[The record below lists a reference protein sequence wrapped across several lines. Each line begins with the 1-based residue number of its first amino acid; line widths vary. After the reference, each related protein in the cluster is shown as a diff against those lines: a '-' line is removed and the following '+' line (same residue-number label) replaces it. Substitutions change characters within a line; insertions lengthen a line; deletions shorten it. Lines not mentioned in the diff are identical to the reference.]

1 MHIFGLRLLTRYDKA
16 FFLALIINALSYV
29 DILIIFNIY
38 GLPNLNLLV

>member
-16 FFLALIINALSYV
+16 FFLALIFALSYV

-38 GLPNLNLLV
+38 GLPNLILLV